1 MPPQGPR
8 LSAKLHPV
16 RLSSSLFSH
25 RARLHQPGRSTTHAV
40 ASWSSRTT
48 PCTSSSSAKKVTAWG
63 RVGKRQQ
70 RAQRGPP
77 GALCDMPR
85 TAGPPMASPST
96 TGPAAVARPCRRGS
110 ASRSRSPGQDPR
122 KADVRPL
129 RLPALVAELAPL
141 GANPRSGRAY
151 RPCWICSSTL
161 PQPRAWRTPFG
172 GFFPSGSSG
181 AQWAE
186 QARLAAP
193 QTV

>member
-40 ASWSSRTT
+40 ASWSTRTT

-85 TAGPPMASPST
+85 TAAPPMASPST

-110 ASRSRSPGQDPR
+110 ASGSRSPGQDPR

-129 RLPALVAELAPL
+129 QLPAPVAELVPL
-141 GANPRSGRAY
+141 GADP
-151 RPCWICSSTL
+151 
-161 PQPRAWRTPFG
+161 
-172 GFFPSGSSG
+172 
-181 AQWAE
+181 
-186 QARLAAP
+186 
-193 QTV
+193 